1 MSRNCAGAAGLA
13 GDLHHSLPAWK
24 GDDGAGLSRLC
35 RGYCACWLGARLNN
49 SLVLAPQGQGSLHG
63 IHGGRGDLHLGR
75 QQRLV
80 HGLLLLPGRGHGGLV
95 QSRHLPDA
103 VPLQLLICRLLGFFL
118 PLLPQVAAGAGLGL
132 ATGHGLPSA
141 SGGGGGGG
149 SGTGAGSKQGLQ
161 SQKTDGHAERV
172 HGVQAGLFDG
182 SAPVVDPLS
191 TGFPLGGAPT
201 LVAGKLSL
209 RRLCRSA
216 AVLPRGVQ
224 TCISGS
230 RNCRL

>member
-1 MSRNCAGAAGLA
+1 M
-13 GDLHHSLPAWK
+13 
-24 GDDGAGLSRLC
+24 
-35 RGYCACWLGARLNN
+35 
-49 SLVLAPQGQGSLHG
+49 
-63 IHGGRGDLHLGR
+63 
-75 QQRLV
+75 

-103 VPLQLLICRLLGFFL
+103 VPLQLLICHLLGVFR
-118 PLLPQVAAGAGLGL
+118 PLLPQVAAGAGFGL

-149 SGTGAGSKQGLQ
+149 GGTGGGSKQGLQ

-201 LVAGKLSL
+201 IVAGKLSL

-216 AVLPRGVQ
+216 AVL
-224 TCISGS
+224 
-230 RNCRL
+230 L

>member
-1 MSRNCAGAAGLA
+1 M
-13 GDLHHSLPAWK
+13 
-24 GDDGAGLSRLC
+24 
-35 RGYCACWLGARLNN
+35 
-49 SLVLAPQGQGSLHG
+49 
-63 IHGGRGDLHLGR
+63 
-75 QQRLV
+75 

-103 VPLQLLICRLLGFFL
+103 VPLQLLICRLLGFFW

-141 SGGGGGGG
+141 SGGGGGG
-149 SGTGAGSKQGLQ
+149 TGGGSKQGLQ

-172 HGVQAGLFDG
+172 HGVQAGLFNG

-201 LVAGKLSL
+201 IVAGKLSL

-216 AVLPRGVQ
+216 AVL
-224 TCISGS
+224 
-230 RNCRL
+230 L

>member
-1 MSRNCAGAAGLA
+1 MSRNSADAAGLA

-24 GDDGAGLSRLC
+24 GDDGAGRHCLC
-35 RGYCACWLGARLNN
+35 RGYCACRLGARLHN

-63 IHGGRGDLHLGR
+63 VHGGRGDLHLGR

-95 QSRHLPDA
+95 QSCHLPDA
-103 VPLQLLICRLLGFFL
+103 VPLQLLVCRLLGVL
-118 PLLPQVAAGAGLGL
+118 QPLLPRVAAGAGLRL
-132 ATGHGLPSA
+132 ATGYGLPSA
-141 SGGGGGGG
+141 SGGGGAGGG
-149 SGTGAGSKQGLQ
+149 AGGGSKQGFEP
-161 SQKTDGHAERV
+161 QKTDGHAERV

-182 SAPVVDPLS
+182 PAPVVDPLS

-216 AVLPRGVQ
+216 AVLQRGVQ
-224 TCISGS
+224 TCISES